1 MNAAE
6 AYSFA
11 GYLTITGALMV
22 LLVVVGLFRG
32 HRNATV
38 TTVAGLIVTLGML
51 IVTMDAPAMT
61 VLHLL
66 RMDGFTAL
74 FNILFVIAALV
85 TTLLGY
91 RYLAGRRG
99 ELEEFY
105 LLVLLATLGAMT
117 MAGAIHFAT
126 FVLGLEILSISLYAM
141 IAYPEEKHP
150 PLEAALKYLVL
161 SAVASTTILF
171 GMALIYNA
179 TGSMFFHD
187 AVVPTENKL
196 LVHLRV
202 GQALLIA
209 GIAFKLSLVPFHMW
223 TPDVYQG
230 APAPVTGYVATVSK
244 GAVFALLFRLSV
256 DGDALTGPVV
266 FYSLSTFAVLS
277 MLVGNLLALLQ
288 DNLKRLLA
296 YSSIAHM
303 GYLMVA
309 LIGVAYLPDTS
320 FTTTTA
326 LVYLAGYVLMTLT
339 AFGVVAILS
348 SSSEGDDAQTGPQYR
363 GLLWRHPLPA
373 ICLIVA
379 MLSLMG
385 MPLTVGFIGKFYL
398 IAAGVQGA
406 LWVLLWAL
414 IIGSAISVYYYVRV
428 IYLLT
433 LTDAL
438 EAYPHPARM
447 GLGLPVV
454 VALSAA
460 VIVIGVYPTPLLE
473 VIDSLIGDFGM

>member
-1 MNAAE
+1 MNAAQ

-11 GYLTITGALMV
+11 GYISITIALLV
-22 LLVVVGLFRG
+22 LLVVVGLFRS
-32 HRNATV
+32 HRNAMV
-38 TTVAGLIVTLGML
+38 TTVLGLLVTAAALV
-51 IVTMDAPAMT
+51 VTMHAPAVT

-74 FNILFVIAALV
+74 FNIMFVAAALV

-91 RYLAGRRG
+91 RYLADRRG

-161 SAVASTTILF
+161 SAVASTTVLF

-179 TGSMFFHD
+179 TGTMFFHES
-187 AVVPTENKL
+187 AVPTHDKL

-202 GQALLIA
+202 GQALLFT
-209 GIAFKLSLVPFHMW
+209 GIAFKLSLVPLHMW

-244 GAVFALLFRLSV
+244 GAVFALLFRLSME
-256 DGDALTGPVV
+256 GDALHGPVV
-266 FYSLSTFAVLS
+266 FYSLSAFAVLS
-277 MLVGNLLALLQ
+277 MVAGNLLALLQ
-288 DNLKRLLA
+288 ENLKRLLA

-309 LIGVAYLPDTS
+309 LIGVAFLPDRD

-326 LVYLAGYVLMTLT
+326 LVYLAGYMLMTLA

-348 SSSEGDDAQTGPQYR
+348 SGRVGDDAQTGAQYR
-363 GLLWRHPLPA
+363 GLLWRRPVAA
-373 ICLIVA
+373 ICLMVA

-414 IIGSAISVYYYVRV
+414 IIGSAISVYYYVKV
-428 IYLLT
+428 IYLMT
-433 LTDAL
+433 LNEAP
-438 EAYPHPARM
+438 EAYPHPPQA

-454 VALSAA
+454 VILIVA
-460 VIVIGVYPTPLLE
+460 VIAIGVYPAPLLE
-473 VIDSLIGDFGM
+473 VIDGLIGDFGM